1 MRPGAGTE
9 LSPEQVE
16 RLGREEVAR
25 LEGELE
31 PVLEQLGRGDLQL
44 TVASLAS
51 DTSQVTHS
59 PSQINVEGGRVTSQ
73 TTQNLKSLCCGAGVF
88 QRCGGHYSV

>member
-1 MRPGAGTE
+1 MSEPGPGTE

-31 PVLEQLGRGDLQL
+31 PVLAQLGRGDLQL

-51 DTSQVTHS
+51 DTSQVTFES
-59 PSQINVEGGRVTSQ
+59 NITNNTKPEVLV
-73 TTQNLKSLCCGAGVF
+73 L
-88 QRCGGHYSV
+88 